1 MRKFIWV
8 AILVAGIGSILQGQ
22 VVQTRQEWLAAADSA
37 FAYKDYYPAFKYYE
51 AALNYDTT
59 DLEVWYKYAEAARYF
74 NAYSYAVRGYLRVLD
89 LDTTRKFPQARL
101 WLAQVRQKTG
111 NYTVAG
117 ADYSAYLENPAQGN
131 PSWVAMAE
139 QGVSDCA
146 EAEVNGM
153 QARGLLASPEAR
165 NLGTGINS
173 DFSDFG
179 AVFRGDTVYYT
190 SFRFQKKQGRDTKQ
204 PQKAM
209 IRVMRS
215 DDGVTGLMLG
225 DSFNLPNRHIA
236 YSAFLP
242 QGDGVYYGVCE
253 YLNASDTRCELYF
266 RKRTGPDTW
275 GTPLRLGINVPGFTA
290 TQPAVG
296 QIAGSTQ
303 NWLFFVSNRPGGAG
317 ELDIW
322 YGAIG
327 ADGNVVSAENLSALN
342 TKANDIGPFF
352 HDASQYLYFST
363 DGLPSLGGYD
373 IYRARLNEE
382 RWEAP
387 QHLKSPA
394 NSSYDDIH
402 YALNEQGDKGLV
414 SSNRRGAVFLDSEK
428 EACCHDI
435 YETKIDQTI
444 RLEVSIL
451 NAVSNNSL
459 EGATVFLYEK
469 KPDGEKL
476 LETKTNLSGN
486 SFDFSL
492 LRDRKYRIVAQKPE
506 FIPSESAVD
515 LGALPLEGQE
525 IVIARDLSLDPM
537 HVNLTALT
545 FDDADNSPLKGARV
559 EIFEIVNGDTIP
571 AGNRFNENGNEF
583 YFTINVNAPYLIE
596 ASKLGY
602 ETTAVPF
609 EITSEL
615 LRSLSRNI
623 TVELPLQRIDFP
635 ELPIALYFDNAL
647 PDGRSM
653 SRVTVSDFKTLCETY
668 YARKQAFIDNF
679 SEGASAEQKFYY
691 AELYE
696 SFFEREVMGG
706 LKSLEYFSE
715 QLLNYLGKGRA
726 ITIELKGYSS
736 PRASSR
742 FNEIISSRRT
752 KSVINFFRQ
761 YRSGA
766 FKPYLENGQFEI
778 IELAFGESQ
787 SKKEVPDRLED
798 LKGSVFSIAA
808 SVERR
813 VEIVKVS
820 TRIAKP
826 Q

>member
-1 MRKFIWV
+1 
-8 AILVAGIGSILQGQ
+8 
-22 VVQTRQEWLAAADSA
+22 
-37 FAYKDYYPAFKYYE
+37 
-51 AALNYDTT
+51 
-59 DLEVWYKYAEAARYF
+59 
-74 NAYSYAVRGYLRVLD
+74 
-89 LDTTRKFPQARL
+89 
-101 WLAQVRQKTG
+101 
-111 NYTVAG
+111 
-117 ADYSAYLENPAQGN
+117 
-131 PSWVAMAE
+131 
-139 QGVSDCA
+139 
-146 EAEVNGM
+146 M
-153 QARGLLASPEAR
+153 QARGIQATPEAR
-165 NLGTGINS
+165 NLGMGINT

-179 AVFRGDTVYYT
+179 AIFRGDTIYYT

-209 IRVMRS
+209 IRVIRA
-215 DDGVTGLMLG
+215 DDGKTGMMLG

-266 RKRTGPDTW
+266 RKRSGPDTW
-275 GTPLRLGINVPGFTA
+275 GAPLRLDINVPGFTT

-327 ADGNVVSAENLSALN
+327 EDGNVASAQNLAVLN
-342 TKANDIGPFF
+342 TKANDVGPFF

-363 DGLPSLGGYD
+363 EGRPSLGGYD
-373 IYRARLNEE
+373 IYRARLNAKN
-382 RWEAP
+382 WEAP

-402 YALNEQGDKGLV
+402 YALNGEGDKGLV
-414 SSNRRGAVFLDSEK
+414 SSNRRGAIFLDSDK

-435 YETKIDQTI
+435 YETQIDLNI
-444 RLEVSIL
+444 RLDVSVL
-451 NAVSNNSL
+451 NAVSKNSL
-459 EGATVFLYEK
+459 EGATVSLYEK
-469 KPDGEKL
+469 RPGGEKL

-486 SFDFSL
+486 SFDFKL
-492 LRDRKYRIVAQKPE
+492 QRDRKYRILAQKPE
-506 FIPSESAVD
+506 FIPAELEVD
-515 LGALPLEGQE
+515 LGGQPVDGQE
-525 IVIARDLSLDPM
+525 IVLARNMSLDPM
-537 HVNLTALT
+537 YVNLTALT
-545 FDDADNSPLKGARV
+545 FDDADNSPLKGAKV
-559 EIFEIVNGDTIP
+559 EIFEIANGDTIP
-571 AGNRFNENGNEF
+571 ASNLVNEESHEF

-602 ETTAVPF
+602 ETITVPF
-609 EITSEL
+609 EATSEL

-623 TVELPLQRIDFP
+623 TVELPLQRIEFP

-653 SRVTVSDFKTLCETY
+653 SRVTVSDFKSLCEAY
-668 YARKQAFIDNF
+668 YARKQLFIDNF

-696 SFFEREVMGG
+696 SFFEREVKGG

-736 PRASSR
+736 PRASTR

-761 YRSGA
+761 YRNGA